1 MEAAAVSSYRQVH
14 VLTRHGARERLEK
27 TTGTSTTS
35 SPEEKGGRL
44 TAVGEGQME
53 RLGLWL
59 RGRYHN
65 NNGQPNL
72 TLSRVSSSSTQRT
85 IVSAMALS
93 RGFTNATLSM
103 NHTIVVTDDAVIAH
117 TVPVYSTEEVNDID
131 IRPYDKCPNFSQHL
145 ANMYERDASWIA
157 LEESVQDILRR
168 LATIPRYQ
176 SYADDE
182 GIMIPLENAW
192 NVFDDIMVC
201 QSAGNKVDDCLRNDD
216 ETDNEPML
224 TTDEWTRL
232 QKAVHGAEL
241 AKYHSS
247 VAGDLLGRNLLSRI
261 VAQQPPQPEP
271 QPGMLFVYSGHYP
284 TLLGVLAAMD
294 VADFYSP
301 DDDNNHNVIP
311 SFASALLIEEHMD
324 GHVELHYKSG
334 DDDGNA
340 DNDDA
345 SSSARLLRSWD
356 VRDDFVHAALGGSS
370 SSSSSDNGV
379 TWCKACDNRSA
390 DVCLA
395 YHNHR
400 RFDGPSL
407 NSTVAGFVLGC
418 GVGALLVLAYLTFR
432 PSLSLCCRRRF
443 GGPRR
448 GGGRGRPKGQEQE
461 LPRRRE
467 DEAAMPD
474 RQGGDLS

>member
-1 MEAAAVSSYRQVH
+1 MAAAAVSSYRQVH

-27 TTGTSTTS
+27 TTGTTTTS
-35 SPEEKGGRL
+35 PPEEKGGRL
-44 TAVGEGQME
+44 TAVGENQME

-59 RGRYHN
+59 QRRY
-65 NNGQPNL
+65 NGQMNL

-93 RGFTNATLSM
+93 RGFTNLTLSM
-103 NHTIVVTDDAVIAH
+103 NHTMIGFTEDHDAIAT
-117 TVPVYSTEEVNDID
+117 TVPVYSTEEVNDIY

-145 ANMYERDASWIA
+145 ANLYERDETWIA

-168 LATIPRYQ
+168 LATIPRYK

-182 GIMIPLENAW
+182 GMMIPLENVW

-201 QSAGNKVDDCLRNDD
+201 QSAGEEDEDCLRNDD
-216 ETDNEPML
+216 DKPML

-247 VAGDLLGRNLLSRI
+247 VAGELIGRNLLLRI
-261 VAQQPPQPEP
+261 VATPPPPVPPQQPKQ
-271 QPGMLFVYSGHYP
+271 QSGLLFVYSGHYP
-284 TLLGVLAAMD
+284 TLLGVLAALD
-294 VADFYSP
+294 VTDFDNP
-301 DDDNNHNVIP
+301 DDDEINHNVIP

-334 DDDGNA
+334 DDDGT
-340 DNDDA
+340 DDDDD
-345 SSSARLLRSWD
+345 SSSAWLLRSWN
-356 VRDDFVHAALGGSS
+356 VRDDFVQSALGGSS
-370 SSSSSDNGV
+370 SSSLSDNGV
-379 TWCKACDNRSA
+379 VWCKACDNRSA

-395 YHNHR
+395 YHHR

-418 GVGALLVLAYLTFR
+418 GVGALLVMAYLTFR
-432 PSLSLCCRRRF
+432 PSLSLCCRRRT

-448 GGGRGRPKGQEQE
+448 GGRGRPKEQEQE

-467 DEAAMPD
+467 EAVAMPD
-474 RQGGDLS
+474 RQDGGDLS